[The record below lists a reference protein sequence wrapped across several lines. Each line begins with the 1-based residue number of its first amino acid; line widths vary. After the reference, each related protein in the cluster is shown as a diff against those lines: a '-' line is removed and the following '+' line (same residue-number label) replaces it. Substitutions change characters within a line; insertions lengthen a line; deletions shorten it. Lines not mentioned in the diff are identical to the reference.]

1 MAKLARTSIL
11 TEPIG
16 SILRLDELIERG
28 DCSA

>member
-1 MAKLARTSIL
+1 MAKLAPITML

-16 SILRLDELIERG
+16 SILRLAELADSG